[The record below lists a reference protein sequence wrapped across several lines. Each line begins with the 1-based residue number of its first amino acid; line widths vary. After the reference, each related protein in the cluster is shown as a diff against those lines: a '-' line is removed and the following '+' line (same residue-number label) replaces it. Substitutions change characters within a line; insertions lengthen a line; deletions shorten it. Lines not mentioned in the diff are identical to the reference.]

1 MTAPGIYN
9 IKALPSWKFIEKC
22 DDAVTNR
29 NGEMRF
35 VILSQRINSER

>member
-1 MTAPGIYN
+1 MTVPGIYN

-29 NGEMRF
+29 NG
-35 VILSQRINSER
+35 QRDEICHPEPENQL